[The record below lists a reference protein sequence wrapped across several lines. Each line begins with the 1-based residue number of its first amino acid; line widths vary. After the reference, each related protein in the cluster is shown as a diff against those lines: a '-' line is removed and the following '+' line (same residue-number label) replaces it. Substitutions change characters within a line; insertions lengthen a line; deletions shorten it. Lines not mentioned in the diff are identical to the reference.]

1 VDVCLTSAYF
11 QGYFKTW
18 QKSKLRNGI
27 VAKKYFNLWRM
38 LESSDGSQRIT
49 TAKLAA
55 SVGVSEAALY
65 RHFPSKTRMFD
76 SLIEFIE
83 DSLITRINLILKD
96 ERTRPRACA

>member
-1 VDVCLTSAYF
+1 VDACLTSAYF

-18 QKSKLRNGI
+18 QKQTAKRNRREEI
-27 VAKKYFNLWRM
+27 LQSLALM

-65 RHFPSKTRMFD
+65 RHFP
-76 SLIEFIE
+76 EQ
-83 DSLITRINLILKD
+83 N
-96 ERTRPRACA
+96 PHV